1 MEFTESVINQ
11 TMADF
16 LLPLARISAMVMSM
30 IGLGAKAIPGRIKLF
45 FCLAITVAVMPA
57 LPPTRVGDLFSLA
70 TALLI
75 VEQMIVGIML
85 GFVTVMVVN
94 TFTLAGQIIAMQ
106 TGLGFASLVD
116 PASGTNVPAV
126 GQFFLILSSLLF
138 WAMDGH
144 LAYLQ
149 FVVASFDTI
158 PIPATEFSSV
168 KFKEIAEWGGWM
180 FATALSLAIAPL
192 TAMLLINFS
201 FGIMTRAAP
210 QLNIFAIGFPITMCA
225 GLLIMWLTMGNFYS
239 HFVMQWQ
246 RALDFS
252 CYLINC
258 GAAP

>member
-11 TMADF
+11 SIADF
-16 LLPLARISAMVMSM
+16 LLPFARISAMVMSM
-30 IGLGAKAIPGRIKLF
+30 IGLGAKSIPGRVKLF
-45 FCLAITVAVMPA
+45 FCLAITIAVLPA
-57 LPPTRVGDLFSLA
+57 LPPTQVGDLFSLA
-70 TALLI
+70 TTLLI
-75 VEQMIVGIML
+75 GEQMIVGIML

-116 PASGTNVPAV
+116 PASGQNVPAV

-149 FVVASFDTI
+149 FVVTSFDTI

-246 RALDFS
+246 RAMDFS

>member
-16 LLPLARISAMVMSM
+16 LLPLARISAMVMAM
-30 IGLGAKAIPGRIKLF
+30 IGLGAKSIPGRVKLF
-45 FCLAITVAVMPA
+45 FCLAVTAAVMPA
-57 LPPTRVGDLFSLA
+57 LPPTKVGDMFSLA

-75 VEQMIVGIML
+75 GEQIVIGVML

-116 PASGTNVPAV
+116 PASGTSVPAV
-126 GQFFLILSSLLF
+126 GQFFLILSTLLF

-158 PIPATEFSSV
+158 PIPAS
-168 KFKEIAEWGGWM
+168 
-180 FATALSLAIAPL
+180 
-192 TAMLLINFS
+192 
-201 FGIMTRAAP
+201 
-210 QLNIFAIGFPITMCA
+210 
-225 GLLIMWLTMGNFYS
+225 
-239 HFVMQWQ
+239 
-246 RALDFS
+246 DFS
-252 CYLINC
+252 KIGRASCRERV
-258 GAAP
+258 

>member
-11 TMADF
+11 SIADF
-16 LLPLARISAMVMSM
+16 LLPFARISAMVMSM
-30 IGLGAKAIPGRIKLF
+30 IGLGAKSIPGRVKLF
-45 FCLAITVAVMPA
+45 FCLAITVAVLPA
-57 LPPTRVGDLFSLA
+57 LPPTQVGDLFSLA
-70 TALLI
+70 TTLLI
-75 VEQMIVGIML
+75 GEQMIVGIML

-116 PASGTNVPAV
+116 PASGQNVPAV

-149 FVVASFDTI
+149 FVVTSFDTI
-158 PIPATEFSSV
+158 PIPATELSSV
-168 KFKEIAEWGGWM
+168 KFKEIAEWGAWM

-239 HFVMQWQ
+239 HFVMQWE
-246 RALDFS
+246 RAMDFS
-252 CYLINC
+252 CYLISC

>member
-11 TMADF
+11 FLADF
-16 LLPLARISAMVMSM
+16 LLPLARISALVMTM
-30 IGLGAKAIPGRIKLF
+30 IGFGAKAIPTRIKLF
-45 FCLAITVAVMPA
+45 LSLTVTVAIMPA
-57 LPPTRVGDLFSLA
+57 IPASAVDTLLSLQ
-70 TALLI
+70 TAL
-75 VEQMIVGIML
+75 VVMEQTIIGIAL
-85 GFVTVMVVN
+85 GFVTIMVVN
-94 TFTLAGQIIAMQ
+94 TFTLAGQIVAMQ

-116 PASGTNVPAV
+116 PTSGMNVPAV

-149 FVVASFDTI
+149 FVAMSFQTL
-158 PIPATEFSSV
+158 PIPLGSIEAV
-168 KFKEIAEWGGWM
+168 KFKEIVEWGTWM
-180 FATALSLAIAPL
+180 FATALSLSMAPL

-210 QLNIFAIGFPITMCA
+210 QLNIFAIGFPITMCS
-225 GLLIMWLTMGNFYS
+225 GLLIMWLTMGNFMT
-239 HFVMQWQ
+239 HFEAQWQ

-258 GAAP
+258 QVN